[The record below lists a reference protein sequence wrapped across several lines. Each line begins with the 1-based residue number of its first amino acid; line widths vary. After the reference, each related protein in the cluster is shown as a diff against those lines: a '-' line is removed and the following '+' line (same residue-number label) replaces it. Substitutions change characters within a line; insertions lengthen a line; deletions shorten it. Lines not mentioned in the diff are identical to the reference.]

1 MRKIT
6 LSFITFILAAFIGVT
21 ASTET
26 VRADIPKDY
35 YYKLLPDKDHQEAFS
50 AYKKLIN
57 GPYLEIEGDD
67 EEARLD
73 KLTDEELASW
83 TEKGALATVELEDK
97 SLTDEDL
104 PFMVTTVF
112 EAMEFDDLMNVR
124 CQILSLQ
131 ADAVVKNGTLYVG
144 YVNPPKYD
152 YDDLQKQ
159 AEAKKAE
166 IISTVKAD
174 NRYQDVPAIKEYLVH
189 NYLCA
194 NVTYDGKSAAGDGDR
209 LYIGHSVYGAL
220 VENNAV
226 CDAISMSCA
235 AILKDL
241 GVDCYVIGGESHAWN
256 MVVLDGELYELDC
269 TWDMKQFSD
278 YGRTEHTYFNVT
290 TDYMTKTEH
299 NRESLSQLMPEATGS
314 IYTYEKVISDIGM
327 IIGDHTADGIIYNL
341 DGEMMATVKGM
352 ETATNILVIPSV
364 VKVNGLDYTVMFI
377 DDEAFKDS
385 TLKKVTFPETL
396 LLIGKEAFAGCK
408 KLKNVIIKDAA
419 ALQIIDENAFNN
431 SRKKIIFK
439 ISGDKESFKKVK
451 EALQNSGVRKGVYKR
466 QKQER

>member
-1 MRKIT
+1 
-6 LSFITFILAAFIGVT
+6 
-21 ASTET
+21 
-26 VRADIPKDY
+26 
-35 YYKLLPDKDHQEAFS
+35 
-50 AYKKLIN
+50 
-57 GPYLEIEGDD
+57 
-67 EEARLD
+67 
-73 KLTDEELASW
+73 
-83 TEKGALATVELEDK
+83 
-97 SLTDEDL
+97 
-104 PFMVTTVF
+104 
-112 EAMEFDDLMNVR
+112 
-124 CQILSLQ
+124 
-131 ADAVVKNGTLYVG
+131 
-144 YVNPPKYD
+144 
-152 YDDLQKQ
+152 
-159 AEAKKAE
+159 
-166 IISTVKAD
+166 
-174 NRYQDVPAIKEYLVH
+174 
-189 NYLCA
+189 
-194 NVTYDGKSAAGDGDR
+194 
-209 LYIGHSVYGAL
+209 
-220 VENNAV
+220 
-226 CDAISMSCA
+226 
-235 AILKDL
+235 
-241 GVDCYVIGGESHAWN
+241 
-256 MVVLDGELYELDC
+256 
-269 TWDMKQFSD
+269 MKQFSD

-299 NRESLSQLMPEATGS
+299 TKESLSQLMPEATGS

-385 TLKKVTFPETL
+385 TLKNVTFPETL

-466 QKQER
+466 QKQEG